1 MTDSFNF
8 SVNMSGLSSVK
19 LQNVAE
25 TCDELKE
32 NKIFNH
38 LFENQKWLNK
48 NGTSD
53 EFLTGDEIKSFVGGK
68 TGVRGALDANN
79 DGKVSEDEFKAWQQS
94 NIDAGSTVHGE
105 FTYEDMKDFL
115 GIVSD
120 VAKGER
126 EYKDSG
132 DDLVT
137 GKAFFSKYGAIT
149 GVSKYEYNEDDQ
161 LIKETVNMFDGTDNY
176 THKYF
181 YDKNGDLD
189 WSGKTYEGNK
199 TGKYDVE
206 YVYKNHYRYGDYV
219 WKEKIN
225 NDFTNDMYEKV
236 YEYNSSGRKIGTSY
250 LDD

>member
-19 LQNVAE
+19 LQNTAE
-25 TCDELKE
+25 TCEELKD

-38 LFENQKWLNK
+38 LFNNQKWLNT
-48 NGTSD
+48 NGASD
-53 EFLTGDEIKSFVGGK
+53 EYLTGSEIKSFIGGNSA
-68 TGVRGALDANN
+68 RSALDASG
-79 DGKVSEDEFKAWQQS
+79 DGKISKEEFEAWQQS

-126 EYKDSG
+126 EYTDAG

-137 GKAFFSKYGAIT
+137 GKTYFSKYGVVT
-149 GVSKYEYNEDDQ
+149 GESQYQYNEKDQ
-161 LIKETVNMFDGTDNY
+161 LVKETVNMFDGTENY
-176 THKYF
+176 THKFF
-181 YDKNGDLD
+181 YNDKGKLS

-199 TGKYDVE
+199 SGKYDVE
-206 YVYKNHYRYGDYV
+206 YVYKNTRYDDYI
-219 WKEKIN
+219 WQEKIN
-225 NDFTNDMYEKV
+225 TDFTNDMYETV
-236 YEYNSSGRKIGTSY
+236 YEYNSSGRRISRSY
-250 LDD
+250 LDE